1 MKSIKI
7 ILLNYLRGDL
17 SEKEQQ
23 ELDQWIARS
32 EDNRLLFNR
41 INDPRLMAEALEK
54 MDQMDEEGVWKRIE
68 DQRKLPTLKRRFF
81 IANWMKYAAIVM
93 LAMGIGTYFFFF
105 NRSYSPPDTAS
116 FVSHYTLKEDIQPGT
131 DGATLTLSDGS
142 RIVLDSAGNG
152 VLFQGGSAKIIK
164 QANGELVY
172 ETANDQP
179 EEILFNTLSTDR
191 GKQFYVQLPDGTRAW
206 LNSFSSLYYP
216 MKFTGAER
224 RVTVTGEAYF
234 EITPNAA
241 MPFIV
246 TANGQE
252 VLALG
257 TSFNVN
263 AYHDEGAVK
272 TTLLTGSVKVS
283 STASNVMLRP
293 GQQSVM
299 STDGNMQVK
308 EADVV
313 QAVAWK
319 NGYFSFVNADIKQI
333 MRQLSRWYDV
343 DVVYEGNIPKVE
355 FSGEI
360 GRSLTLGQLLD
371 ILNETRIGY
380 RLENKK
386 LIIMPG

>member
-17 SEKEQQ
+17 SGKEQE
-23 ELDQWIARS
+23 ELRRWIERN

-54 MDQMDEEGVWKRIE
+54 MDQMDEEGVWRKIE
-68 DQRKLPTLKRRFF
+68 LERKLPTAGRWFSGWIR
-81 IANWMKYAAIVM
+81 YAAMIL
-93 LAMGIGTYFFFF
+93 LATGVGAYFFFF
-105 NRSYSPPDTAS
+105 NRTDAPDNDFSSTAQY
-116 FVSHYTLKEDIQPGT
+116 VLENDIQPGT
-131 DGATLTLSDGS
+131 DGAILTLSDGS
-142 RIVLDSAGNG
+142 KIVLDSAGNG
-152 VLFQGGSAKIIK
+152 VLFQEGSAKIIK
-164 QANGELVY
+164 QADGALVY
-172 ETANDQP
+172 KTEKGKA
-179 EEILFNTLSTDR
+179 EEVLFNTLSTDR

-206 LNSFSSLYYP
+206 LNSYSSLYYP
-216 MKFTGAER
+216 MQFTGKER

-234 EITPNAA
+234 EVARNAD

-246 TANGQE
+246 VANGQE
-252 VLALG
+252 ILALG
-257 TSFNVN
+257 TSFNIN

-272 TTLLTGSVKVS
+272 TTLASGSVKVS
-283 STASNVMLRP
+283 SAVSAVTLKP
-293 GQQSVM
+293 GQQSIL
-299 STDGNMQVK
+299 SSNGNMQVQ
-308 EADVV
+308 EADVSRV
-313 QAVAWK
+313 IAWK

-343 DVVYEGNIPKVE
+343 DVVYEGETPKVQ

-371 ILNETRIGY
+371 ILNETRIRY
-380 RLENKK
+380 RLENKR